1 MSIVLI
7 VILLVVAVI
16 VAASIALG
24 RTAYEVDSARDT
36 EYVELEGSWIRYDI
50 IGGGPPVVL
59 VHGWLSSSRVW
70 DQLAGRLAQRFTV
83 YTLDL
88 SGFGESDKPLSGYGV
103 RNGSRLLYAFC
114 AQFGLT
120 RASIIGHDIGGAMAV
135 KLAADHPDIAGRLV
149 LVATPANEE
158 QIDLPTAL
166 WLATIPVLGPLFY
179 SLGRVFRP
187 LRSLWMRPFVLDSND
202 LTDDV
207 IDDAAMSTPAAATKS
222 LAVTRREIA
231 GGRLARQ
238 TRMIKVPI
246 LIIAGE
252 EDQIVDPQAVSVWT
266 RGADQAEVVLMNDC
280 GHMPMLERTSE
291 FNAQVLAFLTGD
303 GRYLD
308 YVEETREANDLD
320 DEDFDQDDH
329 LETTGET
336 AGESSE
342 PAETRG
348 SPAPVEAFDETSE
361 EPPVEQ
367 ETGEGRPRRRVER
380 FEPRESRPGVTRKEG
395 GRYPARNHSSSFGSN
410 PSDNGIEDR
419 PSPRAERRDV
429 FERESPGLGG
439 KGDIPDVPEDLFD
452 WSRTRREPRSRERN
466 LEDRDNY
473 ETPGAP
479 EDSRYP

>member
-1 MSIVLI
+1 MIV
-7 VILLVVAVI
+7 VLLVVAIVI
-16 VAASIALG
+16 ATSIALG
-24 RTAYEVDSARDT
+24 RMAYEVDSARDT

-149 LVATPANEE
+149 LVATPASEE

-166 WLATIPVLGPLFY
+166 WLATIPVLGPIFY

-187 LRSLWMRPFVLDSND
+187 LRSLWMRPFVLDSDD

-222 LAVTRREIA
+222 LSVMRREIA

-252 EDQIVDPQAVSVWT
+252 EDQIVDPQAVGVWT

-303 GRYLD
+303 ARYLD
-308 YVEETREANDLD
+308 YVEETRVTDEDVHDEDLD
-320 DEDFDQDDH
+320 QDEY
-329 LETTGET
+329 
-336 AGESSE
+336 SE
-342 PAETRG
+342 PAGAGG
-348 SPAPVEAFDETSE
+348 SAPFTASEETSE
-361 EPPVEQ
+361 EQPVER
-367 ETGEGRPRRRVER
+367 EAGERRSRRRVKR
-380 FEPRESRPGVTRKEG
+380 LEPRDSRPDVVRKED
-395 GRYPARNHSSSFGSN
+395 GRYPARDRSSSSGPD
-410 PSDNGIEDR
+410 PSDNGIEGR
-419 PSPRAERRDV
+419 LEPRGGERRDF
-429 FERESPGLGG
+429 FERESTGG
-439 KGDIPDVPEDLFD
+439 KGDIPDVPEDLFN
-452 WSRTRREPRSRERN
+452 WSATRRKPRSRGRN
-466 LEDRDNY
+466 LEDHDNH
-473 ETPGAP
+473 ETPGDP
-479 EDSRYP
+479 EDSGRP